1 MGYICQVDASTLG
14 MENDDYKRLQRLQT
28 EEDYSRMG
36 GSGRSRLIEMRGQPL
51 PVNGKSSSRKYDL
64 LGINFNFY
72 MQSILVSAFFSVSYT
87 SFTCEELTIKRPE
100 KLTFPRKSPVS
111 DIQDQDYIIIIIMFA
126 LNQSW
131 KLEVDMAWCGSGG
144 GDWRQQIYHNLR
156 ERNKKE
162 YENINDLIQL
172 RECGGEVM
180 KRTLSL
186 FVYFLIFAVMV

>member
-1 MGYICQVDASTLG
+1 
-14 MENDDYKRLQRLQT
+14 
-28 EEDYSRMG
+28 
-36 GSGRSRLIEMRGQPL
+36 
-51 PVNGKSSSRKYDL
+51 
-64 LGINFNFY
+64 
-72 MQSILVSAFFSVSYT
+72 
-87 SFTCEELTIKRPE
+87 
-100 KLTFPRKSPVS
+100 
-111 DIQDQDYIIIIIMFA
+111 
-126 LNQSW
+126 
-131 KLEVDMAWCGSGG
+131 MAWCGSGG